1 MLQKKKAP
9 GEGSLGRIEFFHSR
23 EYKGPVKTITWSI
36 VAISAAAITAAV
48 VFYAFF
54 LAPADQRQKLD
65 QEFKFSQIVWIFAG
79 AFVTIASA
87 WGLIEILSSGTGY
100 GDGDIF

>member
-9 GEGSLGRIEFFHSR
+9 GEGSLGRIEFFYCCA
-23 EYKGPVKTITWSI
+23 YKGPVKTITWSI

-65 QEFKFSQIVWIFAG
+65 QEFKFSQIVWVFAG
-79 AFVTIASA
+79 SFTTIAIV
-87 WGLIEILSSGTGY
+87 WGLYEILFVDGEYGT
-100 GDGDIF
+100 GDIF

>member
-9 GEGSLGRIEFFHSR
+9 GEGCLGRIEFFGCCG
-23 EYKGPVKTITWSI
+23 YKGQVKTITWSI

-54 LAPADQRQKLD
+54 LAPADQRQNLD
-65 QEFKFSQIVWIFAG
+65 QQFKFSQIAWVFAG
-79 AFVTIASA
+79 AFAAIAIV
-87 WGLIEILSSGTGY
+87 WGLYEIIFVDGEYGT
-100 GDGDIF
+100 GDIF